1 MNAVVKNALTKAP
14 SSTVT
19 WATLSGFGMA
29 AVWGG
34 VDTFSAFEPS
44 TNLVGSTVALAAGVV
59 GKLVPE
65 KRYKM
70 TDRE

>member
-1 MNAVVKNALTKAP
+1 MKNALMKAP
-14 SSTVT
+14 SSTIT
-19 WATLSGFGMA
+19 WATLAGFGMA

-34 VDTFSAFEPS
+34 FDTFTAFEPS

-65 KRYKM
+65 KRYHM
-70 TDRE
+70 MQRGQEG